1 MMLATVSFLFL
12 LAAVAAGIAP
22 PLLDLLRAT
31 TGTFSLCSLLK
42 SSGSRF
48 PVFFSFCLGV
58 KIALLSL
65 FQGLEN
71 KSKRNENHVRVLC
84 GRKGGAMVRISVLN
98 DALKNMFNAEKRGKR
113 QVLLKPSSKV
123 IIKFLTV
130 MQKHGTKP

>member
-1 MMLATVSFLFL
+1 
-12 LAAVAAGIAP
+12 
-22 PLLDLLRAT
+22 
-31 TGTFSLCSLLK
+31 LCGLLK

-48 PVFFSFCLGV
+48 PVCFFFFGV
-58 KIALLSL
+58 KIAWLS
-65 FQGLEN
+65 FYQGLEN
-71 KSKRNENHVRVLC
+71 KSKRNENHVRDLC

>member
-1 MMLATVSFLFL
+1 VAADFLF
-12 LAAVAAGIAP
+12 
-22 PLLDLLRAT
+22 
-31 TGTFSLCSLLK
+31 FFFFFFFLC
-42 SSGSRF
+42 
-48 PVFFSFCLGV
+48 V
-58 KIALLSL
+58 KIALLSF

-71 KSKRNENHVRVLC
+71 KSKSNENHVRVLC

>member
-1 MMLATVSFLFL
+1 MRLVEKQWQQIS
-12 LAAVAAGIAP
+12 
-22 PLLDLLRAT
+22 
-31 TGTFSLCSLLK
+31 C
-42 SSGSRF
+42 
-48 PVFFSFCLGV
+48 FFFCFLGV
-58 KIALLSL
+58 KIALLSF

-71 KSKRNENHVRVLC
+71 KSKRSENHVRDLC